1 MGNDSVGGVFTVASG
16 TLNIDVNGSGIKAK
30 NGRVF
35 FDGGSANLTTVG
47 DGISAK
53 RDFDCEEGY
62 GSVILSDG
70 AVTINSKDDGIQAEN
85 IDIRGGKLD
94 ITTSYDNAST
104 SYYTGGSSYVSGKN
118 TLSETGGASSTKTE
132 YVSVDT
138 GSHKALKGGTKA
150 KTCYYGY
157 TIANDIEFE
166 VKDTGDIQKCE
177 MKDDYVFGKL
187 LLKKRDSE
195 LNTMI
200 EGVEFEIRDKDGKV
214 IQTLTTGKDGCA
226 ESNLL
231 PICTYDKNGS
241 FDKDITYTVVET
253 KAKDGYILD
262 STPHEVVFTYGRDK
276 DGNLETDAKAPAVV
290 EYTLDLTN
298 KPTEPKLPQTGERFD
313 ARVLMLFSVFL
324 FLIGGAWILSGWKKD
339 EQSEADEDIKE

>member
-1 MGNDSVGGVFTVASG
+1 
-16 TLNIDVNGSGIKAK
+16 
-30 NGRVF
+30 
-35 FDGGSANLTTVG
+35 
-47 DGISAK
+47 
-53 RDFDCEEGY
+53 
-62 GSVILSDG
+62 
-70 AVTINSKDDGIQAEN
+70 
-85 IDIRGGKLD
+85 
-94 ITTSYDNAST
+94 
-104 SYYTGGSSYVSGKN
+104 
-118 TLSETGGASSTKTE
+118 
-132 YVSVDT
+132 
-138 GSHKALKGGTKA
+138 
-150 KTCYYGY
+150 
-157 TIANDIEFE
+157 
-166 VKDTGDIQKCE
+166 

-226 ESNLL
+226 ESDLL

-276 DGNLETDAKAPAVV
+276 DGNLEADAKAPAVV

-298 KPTEPKLPQTGERFD
+298 QPTEPKPPQTCERFD